1 MTVDLRFPSVMLDPH
16 PPPMA
21 RQLGSPVLQALSPRK
36 EEGAQLEERH
46 PHRKTGEEGPQLE
59 ERHPHL
65 LSSASALL
73 SAAGWA

>member
-1 MTVDLRFPSVMLDPH
+1 MTVDLRFPPVTANPH

-21 RQLGSPVLQALSPRK
+21 RQWGSPVLQALSPHK
-36 EEGAQLEERH
+36 EEGAQHEEWD

-59 ERHPHL
+59 ERHPL
-65 LSSASALL
+65 PSSVSALL